1 MERSPG
7 KVMKSM
13 RLALTSSLL
22 FYFIALF
29 LSNSVIVLAI
39 REPKAERVTKQQH
52 GSIMNI
58 FFLATEGH
66 ILSAIPTVLFV
77 VLWLV

>member
-39 REPKAERVTKQQH
+39 REPKAERVTKQ
-52 GSIMNI
+52 
-58 FFLATEGH
+58 
-66 ILSAIPTVLFV
+66 
-77 VLWLV
+77 